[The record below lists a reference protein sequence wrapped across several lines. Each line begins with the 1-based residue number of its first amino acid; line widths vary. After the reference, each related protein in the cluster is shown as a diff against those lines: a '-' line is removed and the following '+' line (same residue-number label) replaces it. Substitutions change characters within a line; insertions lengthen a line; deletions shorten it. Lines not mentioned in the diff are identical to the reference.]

1 LALDQ
6 AAAFIEEQPSS
17 LEEYLTLYQSER
29 KELLNR
35 RGELAKDHPSVAVTF
50 SLAFSKVA
58 EANPAAADLLRV
70 CAFLGSDSIPEEIF
84 SGGARELGAALAS
97 AAESSLS
104 LTDAIREAARF
115 SLLKRHPD
123 TRTLSLHRL
132 AQAVLRDEMDG
143 DTSRMWAECAV
154 RALNEVFPDGEYS
167 AWPLCSRLIPHA
179 ELLAS
184 IIGSYGFRF
193 PEAARLMNQAGYYLK
208 QRAQYAE
215 AEELYQRAL
224 SIREKVLGSEH
235 PYIATTLNDL
245 ALLYYSQ
252 GKYAEAEPLCHS
264 TVRRDSV
271 NGVSALV

>member
-1 LALDQ
+1 
-6 AAAFIEEQPSS
+6 
-17 LEEYLTLYQSER
+17 
-29 KELLNR
+29 
-35 RGELAKDHPSVAVTF
+35 
-50 SLAFSKVA
+50 
-58 EANPAAADLLRV
+58 
-70 CAFLGSDSIPEEIF
+70 
-84 SGGARELGAALAS
+84 
-97 AAESSLS
+97 
-104 LTDAIREAARF
+104 
-115 SLLKRHPD
+115 
-123 TRTLSLHRL
+123 
-132 AQAVLRDEMDG
+132 MDG
-143 DTSRMWAECAV
+143 ETSRMWAERAV